1 MADATSMPS
10 NHSRLPHA
18 TLALPRTTTR
28 KWLEGTGKTP
38 CPPTTN
44 QTATLALGDAVASSH
59 VKHVL
64 MAGDDIDVNDVT
76 LQWWRASI
84 GANDHIT

>member
-1 MADATSMPS
+1 MADATSMSS
-10 NHSRLPHA
+10 NHSRFPHA
-18 TLALPRTTTR
+18 TLALPRATTR

-38 CPPTTN
+38 CPPTMN
-44 QTATLALGDAVASSH
+44 EMATLALGDAVASSH

-64 MAGDDIDVNDVT
+64 MAGDDVDVNDVT
-76 LQWWRASI
+76 LQRRSASI